1 MRQVLPSGGILTG
14 SVPFRLLSSLT
25 NGLWTSAEAKERC
38 CGRSLPSSAD
48 NYCLRWA
55 VESTAAVNA
64 SLLYHFSFCSFLSRR
79 GRRTLCHNQLAP
91 LIFTCCTAAVA
102 VAATEI
108 LLAAAVLQEHQPSLP
123 GVPPRPELNQKKKE
137 ITGKGHRKK
146 REGAAIRICL
156 SSQWCLALSEAPQDF
171 LGSTEL
177 PDPAKYLRRA
187 VNAGAAAG
195 GQRWHLTG
203 SKIGLD
209 TSIFL

>member
-1 MRQVLPSGGILTG
+1 MPQPVGTAHLHLLHCCSSCGCNRNTAGSCSSTG
-14 SVPFRLLSSLT
+14 TPAI
-25 NGLWTSAEAKERC
+25 TSW
-38 CGRSLPSSAD
+38 G
-48 NYCLRWA
+48 
-55 VESTAAVNA
+55 
-64 SLLYHFSFCSFLSRR
+64 
-79 GRRTLCHNQLAP
+79 
-91 LIFTCCTAAVA
+91 
-102 VAATEI
+102 ATKARIE
-108 LLAAAVLQEHQPSLP
+108 P
-123 GVPPRPELNQKKKE
+123 KKKE